1 MRKLGLLLGIQ
12 WREIIRFQSLE
23 SDRRWLQ
30 RILIILLLCLG
41 LFYLG
46 GYSYLMAT
54 ILVPLKLTMMLPG
67 AILAALSFLFLIM
80 NMFKADAI
88 LIHPKDDA
96 ILCPLPLSR
105 SRQFWLRA
113 YWSSIYLKLITSL
126 AVMGIC
132 LTGIA
137 LVDPL
142 PIATTLTILVS
153 TPLIPLLPFT
163 LGLALGMLMQWVSGY
178 FQHTHFINCVS
189 CSL

>member
-67 AILAALSFLFLIM
+67 AILAALSFLFLQRM
-80 NMFKADAI
+80 MPSSVPYLFHA
-88 LIHPKDDA
+88 P
-96 ILCPLPLSR
+96 S
-105 SRQFWLRA
+105 FWLRA
-113 YWSSIYLKLITSL
+113 YWSSIYLNSSR
-126 AVMGIC
+126 AW
-132 LTGIA
+132 
-137 LVDPL
+137 
-142 PIATTLTILVS
+142 
-153 TPLIPLLPFT
+153 
-163 LGLALGMLMQWVSGY
+163 Q
-178 FQHTHFINCVS
+178 
-189 CSL
+189 

>member
-1 MRKLGLLLGIQ
+1 MRNLGLLLGIQ

-30 RILIILLLCLG
+30 RILIILLLCVG

-96 ILCPLPLSR
+96 ILYLNSSR
-105 SRQFWLRA
+105 AWQ
-113 YWSSIYLKLITSL
+113 
-126 AVMGIC
+126 
-132 LTGIA
+132 
-137 LVDPL
+137 
-142 PIATTLTILVS
+142 
-153 TPLIPLLPFT
+153 
-163 LGLALGMLMQWVSGY
+163 
-178 FQHTHFINCVS
+178 
-189 CSL
+189 